1 MRWMEF
7 GDSGFW
13 CLWEMTREK
22 QAIRDTKEKR
32 QKPKKKN
39 EKQKKTKKR
48 RKILLTS
55 KNELVSENFKVYIL
69 SSIQD

>member
-1 MRWMEF
+1 MEF
-7 GDSGFW
+7 GDSDFW
-13 CLWEMTREK
+13 CL
-22 QAIRDTKEKR
+22 
-32 QKPKKKN
+32 
-39 EKQKKTKKR
+39 KKR

>member
-1 MRWMEF
+1 MEF

-22 QAIRDTKEKR
+22 QAIRDTKEKK

-39 EKQKKTKKR
+39 EKQKKNQKTEKNPPYLKEWTR
-48 RKILLTS
+48 IRKLQ
-55 KNELVSENFKVYIL
+55 
-69 SSIQD
+69 SIHSF

>member
-1 MRWMEF
+1 MEF

-22 QAIRDTKEKR
+22 LAIRDTK
-32 QKPKKKN
+32 KKKIG
-39 EKQKKTKKR
+39 EKSS
-48 RKILLTS
+48 L

>member
-1 MRWMEF
+1 MEF

-22 QAIRDTKEKR
+22 QAIRDTKEKK

-39 EKQKKTKKR
+39 EKQKKKTKNGEKSSLPQR
-48 RKILLTS
+48 MNSYQKTS
-55 KNELVSENFKVYIL
+55 KYTFFLVFKIKN
-69 SSIQD
+69 

>member
-22 QAIRDTKEKR
+22 QAIRDTKEKK

-39 EKQKKTKKR
+39 EKQKKNQKTE
-48 RKILLTS
+48 
-55 KNELVSENFKVYIL
+55 KNPPYLKE
-69 SSIQD
+69 